1 LKALLIDY
9 LTILGYLMVLAI
21 VIAGIYFFL
30 LDGIPE
36 FTESQSH
43 WTAFL
48 TTTLPVTLYFTIRE
62 ARTPYATFGKE
73 KIGLKVKYSNHPLL

>member
-9 LTILGYLMVLAI
+9 LTILGYLIVLAI

-36 FTESQSH
+36 FTESKAIGPPFNNH
-43 WTAFL
+43 L
-48 TTTLPVTLYFTIRE
+48 TRNALFY
-62 ARTPYATFGKE
+62 
-73 KIGLKVKYSNHPLL
+73 YS